1 MRRSP
6 HFNVLQLYEPMNM
19 PMSFYLYSQHLIHLT
34 GGKAC
39 AESHICDLSW
49 RGADGWRCCAG
60 VVVLAFART
69 KIFEVY
75 YFRVYFALVMLGAA
89 HSLVLLPVL
98 LALAGPPPLPQ
109 KPGPLDV
116 RH

>member
-1 MRRSP
+1 MPSWAYSMGSSLLCMHCADCSSLELILGGPQSLGVPSSP
-6 HFNVLQLYEPMNM
+6 ILYG
-19 PMSFYLYSQHLIHLT
+19 L
-34 GGKAC
+34 
-39 AESHICDLSW
+39 
-49 RGADGWRCCAG
+49 AG

-69 KIFEVY
+69 EIFEVY
-75 YFRVYFALVMLGAA
+75 YFRVYSALVILGAA

-116 RH
+116 RQQ